1 MSEKVLKGRRVCK
14 GKAEGEA
21 LVSQMPISFMTMM
34 DAKTGVIQANGHDL
48 EGMSVVGKIL
58 VFPIYRGSSA
68 DPYSFLELVRCKTQ
82 PKGIINVEATH
93 ISAVGAVMGN
103 IPMMDKLDGNPLEL
117 IKTGDFVE
125 LDADQGIV
133 KIRPRD
139 SLTTYPENPALI
151 READT

>member
-1 MSEKVLKGRRVCK
+1 MREIVLKGRRVCK

-34 DAKTGVIQANGHDL
+34 DAETGVIQANGHDL

-82 PKGIINVEATH
+82 PKGVINVHAIN
-93 ISAVGAVMGN
+93 ISAIGAVLAN
-103 IPMMDKLDGNPLEL
+103 IPMIDKPDANPLEL
-117 IKTGDFVE
+117 IKTGDYVE
-125 LDADQGIV
+125 LDADQGTV
-133 KIRPRD
+133 KVRPRD
-139 SLTTYPENPALI
+139 
-151 READT
+151 